1 MNLILSLKRKKKTV
15 NYCKAKMEKKP
26 IIILGI
32 VKIGLMLNFLQY
44 ITNKS
49 LMTF

>member
-1 MNLILSLKRKKKTV
+1 
-15 NYCKAKMEKKP
+15 MEKKP

-32 VKIGLMLNFLQY
+32 VKIELMLFFLQY

-49 LMTF
+49 LMTFLNTLNNKKKILSINSDEIVK